1 MPAGVGFLIGR
12 RGPRPSRRPI
22 RPWAAG
28 LLVAAGLAGACRA
41 PAAAEP
47 GPAEAPLEE
56 WIAGRSVEGR
66 PIRCRSF
73 GSGEGVVLVLA
84 GIHGDEPAGT
94 PLLEELGR
102 RLRDRPALVEGGRV
116 VLLPIAN
123 PDGLTGERRTNA
135 RGVDLNRNFPAAN
148 WRGGGGQGREPLS
161 EPESRALLELIEEHR
176 PRAVISVHQPLGCID
191 YDGPGEELA
200 RAMGAVSELPVR
212 RLGLRAG
219 SLGSLVGADMGV
231 PIATLELPAAAS
243 GMESGELWSRY
254 GPALLAGIGKG
265 LERGSDQRSSRP
277 RTGR

>member
-41 PAAAEP
+41 PARLEP
-47 GPAEAPLEE
+47 PPAEARVGEYV
-56 WIAGRSVEGR
+56 AGRSVEGR
-66 PIRCRSF
+66 PVTCRSF
-73 GSGEGVVLVLA
+73 GSGDRVVLILA
-84 GIHGDEPAGT
+84 SIHGDEPAGT
-94 PLLEELGR
+94 PLLEELGQ
-102 RLRDRPALVEGGRV
+102 RLRDRPALIAGGRV
-116 VLLPIAN
+116 LLLPIAN
-123 PDGLTGERRTNA
+123 PDGLAAGRRANA

-148 WRGGGGQGREPLS
+148 WRGGGGQGRKALS

-243 GMESGELWSRY
+243 GMEPGELWRRY

-265 LERGSDQRSSRP
+265 LERGPDQRSSRP
-277 RTGR
+277 RAGR